1 MPKIEAGSVR
11 EHRAQR
17 LNRLVDAAEA
27 IVAEK
32 GIEALTA
39 GEVAARAGIARNSI
53 YRYFDS
59 IDDLIELI
67 VTREFPAWVD
77 AVAGAVDAASDPG
90 ARAVA
95 YVRANLE
102 QAARG
107 THGWRASLS
116 RGSLSSSGRERV
128 REMHTRLHA
137 ILGEVV
143 DELGVEKPELTVAVI
158 QAVVDACIRR
168 IDRGDDLGE
177 VLPFASQ
184 ATERLLAP
192 GGGPDSSGP
201 SR

>member
-27 IVAEK
+27 IVAEE

-39 GEVAARAGIARNSI
+39 SAVAARAGIARNSI

-59 IDDLIELI
+59 IDDLLELI
-67 VTREFPAWVD
+67 VTREFPVWID
-77 AVAGAVDAASDPG
+77 AVAGAVDAEPDPS

-116 RGSLSSSGRERV
+116 RGSLSSSARERV
-128 REMHTRLHA
+128 RELHTSLHA
-137 ILGEVV
+137 ILGRVIE
-143 DELGVEKPELTVAVI
+143 ELGVEKPELTVAVI

-168 IDRGDDLGE
+168 IDDEDDLAE

-184 ATERLLAP
+184 ATERLLTP
-192 GGGPDSSGP
+192 GSGRP
-201 SR
+201 PAAGRP